1 MYDQGC
7 RGLWA
12 QPMCETPNSRI
23 KPLLV
28 PDLSCTNPLT
38 GQARHDGLNLHRVL
52 NLVLH
57 PQSTARRTESVA
69 FAPCFLC
76 VFALVVQVGHRWS
89 KPGKLG

>member
-12 QPMCETPNSRI
+12 QPMCETPKSRI

-38 GQARHDGLNLHRVL
+38 GQARHDGLNVHRVL

-57 PQSTARRTESVA
+57 QQSTARRTESVA

-76 VFALVVQVGHRWS
+76 VFALVVQVGPNRII
-89 KPGKLG
+89 